1 MKILNIFLLNLI
13 SLFLFYNSIAQ
24 EIAIGQWREHLPYN
38 KCIAL
43 TEGDNK
49 IYCATPYS
57 LFYYNKDDNSVE
69 RISKVTGLN
78 DIGISTINYNKQ
90 YGTLLIAYSNANID
104 LIKDNTIINISD
116 IKRSDAITPQEKTIN
131 KILFINKYAY
141 LSCGFGIVVLDIEKE
156 EIHDTYYIGPDGSH
170 IKVFDFTYND
180 TAFFAA
186 TEIGIFHASI
196 DNPNLAYYESWSKD
210 TLIIE
215 PNAEY
220 NAISSCFNKIFVNKR
235 TSEWTNDTLFFYNGV
250 QWSYFDT
257 THSNDINNI
266 KEYDDELVIV
276 YPYSV
281 DSYDSEFNKIKNI
294 WTYNPEGPQP
304 SDAIIDNNIMWI
316 ADKKNGLVRRNNS
329 WDFTI
334 IKIDG
339 PESIDVYA
347 MSLEGNDLWTVPGG
361 MDPSW
366 SNIWNQATVSSFLD
380 ENWFTYNSSNTPAMD
395 TLRDI
400 VSIAVDPLNTKRVY
414 AGTWCRGLLEFNN
427 NDLTRIYDSTNSSLR
442 FIIVEG
448 PPVIKIGGLY
458 FDDNNNL
465 WVTNSGAYNIL
476 SVRMPD
482 GTSEGYWQSFYLGS
496 SSSGKDVGKI
506 IIDSYNQKW
515 ILMREDHSIIVFND
529 NNTITNTN
537 DDQAKKIGSG
547 QGNGNIPGN
556 KVYSIAVDLD
566 GEVWIGTDKGV
577 AVFYSPENVFTDYDY
592 DAQQILVEQDGY
604 VQHLLEFETVTA
616 IAVDGANNKWMGT
629 DKAGVFLLSDDG
641 TEEIHHFT
649 ENNSPLLSNSVTSIV
664 INDNTGEIFFGTANG
679 IISYKGIATSGE
691 EKFKDVY
698 AYPNPVREGYSG
710 VIAIKGLV
718 KNADIKI
725 TNISGTLI
733 YETKAEGGQAIWN
746 GRNFNGDK
754 AHSGVYLVFASNE
767 DGTETLVTKILFIN

>member
-1 MKILNIFLLNLI
+1 
-13 SLFLFYNSIAQ
+13 
-24 EIAIGQWREHLPYN
+24 
-38 KCIAL
+38 
-43 TEGDNK
+43 
-49 IYCATPYS
+49 
-57 LFYYNKDDNSVE
+57 
-69 RISKVTGLN
+69 
-78 DIGISTINYNKQ
+78 
-90 YGTLLIAYSNANID
+90 
-104 LIKDNTIINISD
+104 
-116 IKRSDAITPQEKTIN
+116 
-131 KILFINKYAY
+131 
-141 LSCGFGIVVLDIEKE
+141 
-156 EIHDTYYIGPDGSH
+156 
-170 IKVFDFTYND
+170 
-180 TAFFAA
+180 
-186 TEIGIFHASI
+186 
-196 DNPNLAYYESWSKD
+196 
-210 TLIIE
+210 
-215 PNAEY
+215 
-220 NAISSCFNKIFVNKR
+220 
-235 TSEWTNDTLFFYNGV
+235 
-250 QWSYFDT
+250 
-257 THSNDINNI
+257 
-266 KEYDDELVIV
+266 
-276 YPYSV
+276 
-281 DSYDSEFNKIKNI
+281 
-294 WTYNPEGPQP
+294 
-304 SDAIIDNNIMWI
+304 
-316 ADKKNGLVRRNNS
+316 
-329 WDFTI
+329 
-334 IKIDG
+334 
-339 PESIDVYA
+339 

-414 AGTWCRGLLEFNN
+414 AGTWYRGLLEFNN
-427 NDLTRIYDSTNSSLR
+427 NELTQIYDSTNSSLR

-448 PPVIKIGGLY
+448 SPVIKIGGLY

-725 TNISGTLI
+725 TNISGTLT